1 MYTLSAAVAR
11 SSSDGNVICYVLPV
25 LWMTSCFH
33 IIERMG
39 RIRDDAYVSS
49 SSPGGSTGDEVCHLP
64 LHLVR
69 NYCFQ
74 CDAGYRIMYAYG
86 YRQLNPAHGT
96 TTVRTKLKMT
106 GREDNVRVLSAKAVL
121 RENNS
126 LYGGKD
132 LGNRRKVMEVLTVV
146 IST

>member
-1 MYTLSAAVAR
+1 
-11 SSSDGNVICYVLPV
+11 
-25 LWMTSCFH
+25 
-33 IIERMG
+33 
-39 RIRDDAYVSS
+39 
-49 SSPGGSTGDEVCHLP
+49 
-64 LHLVR
+64 
-69 NYCFQ
+69 
-74 CDAGYRIMYAYG
+74 MYAYG